1 MKPNNRNNGNNRP
14 KNVQVNKKKSGR
26 SILPI
31 IEEAQMALPPTL
43 EILPD
48 NSDNDPTLIDRKSYG
63 ATFKVED
70 GHVYTL
76 RLGIH
81 TYSDGLA
88 AFRDDCAVACH
99 IPFTPNKEQRIIG
112 LFFVPE
118 IYPVKYMDTITL
130 RATKPF
136 MLRYLLGSAVL
147 ESNNNTFRLPLGN
160 ATIITEKDATIVL
173 ENNLRNQ
180 IHNCHRLYFD
190 ALRVQVEVA
199 FTK

>member
-1 MKPNNRNNGNNRP
+1 MKPNNRNNRP
-14 KNVQVNKKKSGR
+14 KNVQGNKKKSDR
-26 SILPI
+26 PVLPTF
-31 IEEAQMALPPTL
+31 EEAKMALPPSL
-43 EILPD
+43 EVLPD
-48 NSDNDPTLIDRKSYG
+48 NSDDAPTLIDRESYG

-81 TYSDGLA
+81 TYSGGLA

-99 IPFTPNKEQRIIG
+99 IPSTPNKEQRIIG

-130 RATKPF
+130 RAAKPF
-136 MLRYLLGSAVL
+136 ILRYLWGSAVL
-147 ESNNNTFRLPLGN
+147 ENNNNAFGLPLGN
-160 ATIITEKDATIVL
+160 DAIITEKDATIIL

-190 ALRVQVEVA
+190 VLRIQVEVA

>member
-1 MKPNNRNNGNNRP
+1 MKPNNRNNRP
-14 KNVQVNKKKSGR
+14 KNTQVNKKKPGR
-26 SILPI
+26 QVLPI
-31 IEEAQMALPPTL
+31 IEEARMALPPSL
-43 EILPD
+43 EVLPD
-48 NSDNDPTLIDRKSYG
+48 NSDDAPTLIDRKSCG
-63 ATFKVED
+63 ATFIVED

-81 TYSDGLA
+81 RYSSGLA

-99 IPFTPNKEQRIIG
+99 IPFTPKKEQRIIG

-130 RATKPF
+130 RAAKPF

-160 ATIITEKDATIVL
+160 AAIITEKDATIIL

-180 IHNCHRLYFD
+180 IHSCHRFYFD
-190 ALRVQVEVA
+190 VLRIQVEVA